1 MKQYLTHVSPNNK
14 SKHYYTHT
22 QQLLHDGLFLKEFYY
37 EFLTSITPLKI
48 KLFETD
54 WLIILVITVQTGYV
68 LI

>member
-1 MKQYLTHVSPNNK
+1 MFLLTTKANI
-14 SKHYYTHT
+14 TMHT
-22 QQLLHDGLFLKEFYY
+22 QQLPYDGIFLKEFYY